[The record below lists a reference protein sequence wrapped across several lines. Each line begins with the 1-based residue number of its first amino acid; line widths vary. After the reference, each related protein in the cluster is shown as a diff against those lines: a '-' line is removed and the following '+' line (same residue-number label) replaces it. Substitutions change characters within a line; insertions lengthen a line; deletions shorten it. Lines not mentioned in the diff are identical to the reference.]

1 MAKTTFHDHLIL
13 NRYLLRLFGVRN
25 LEDLKNKLDNEN
37 LIGLADDGQSK
48 FLYAL
53 LSPLVPNLISEDDLR
68 RYDLNIVRHWQ
79 RITKRRNRQSGHTL
93 EMKYFQYL
101 SLLFTEIYL
110 DWYFNR
116 REALRAALNQT
127 LAQYLQERDAR
138 NLSPYD
144 IEDLNKLAYWNATG
158 SGKTLLMHVNILQF
172 RH

>member
-25 LEDLKNKLDNEN
+25 LEDLKNKLQLDNEN

-79 RITKRRNRQSGHTL
+79 RITERRNRQSGRW
-93 EMKYFQYL
+93 K
-101 SLLFTEIYL
+101 
-110 DWYFNR
+110 
-116 REALRAALNQT
+116 
-127 LAQYLQERDAR
+127 
-138 NLSPYD
+138 
-144 IEDLNKLAYWNATG
+144 
-158 SGKTLLMHVNILQF
+158 
-172 RH
+172 